1 MGRVGTDRT
10 ALYCAVRKVDALHDY
25 YVPMTVVSFRPRR
38 RQQNQTTATT
48 TTSVATNRFAP
59 SNREKERKGQRRK
72 GRSTGRKSERVI
84 RLETRR
90 DDGKGGGQRRKGQR
104 DSAYAILRV
113 YGGREPREGG
123 GRDGGRE
130 EGDGQRKT
138 AEVREIKREGK
149 RQKERERER
158 ASDASDGCRVSRGCV
173 DS

>member
-1 MGRVGTDRT
+1 MDKRMAQCDSGVTRGRESERERERVGRVGTDRT

-48 TTSVATNRFAP
+48 TTTSVATNRFAP
-59 SNREKERKGQRRK
+59 SNREKERKRQRRK

-113 YGGREPREGG
+113 YAEEENQEREGARRG
-123 GRDGGRE
+123 EGRGRRTEKDGG
-130 EGDGQRKT
+130 G
-138 AEVREIKREGK
+138 
-149 RQKERERER
+149 
-158 ASDASDGCRVSRGCV
+158 
-173 DS
+173 